1 MNTHDKNRLD
11 SIERDLARLES
22 IGQGIA
28 ELQSR
33 LAELEAKAI
42 KMTKQKHEKPE

>member
-22 IGQGIA
+22 IGQSIE
-28 ELQSR
+28 ELKSR
-33 LAELEAKAI
+33 LADLEAKAV
-42 KMTKQKHEKPE
+42 KMTKQKHEKPQ